1 MDLNTRKERF
11 SLAYIN
17 AVATYADCDVLEPR
31 VDRGSVDGILK
42 RTAISETI
50 GFQAKSTSRNVM
62 SSDGDAVHFP
72 LPIRD
77 YDNLR
82 VERHPFILVVV
93 LLPDDETE
101 WLTQTD
107 DELCLRHCGYWL
119 SLMGQNPVPN
129 RNSVTVRIPTANVFS
144 SAQLTEMM
152 DKAARGEAL

>member
-17 AVATYADCDVLEPR
+17 AVATYANCEVLEPR

-42 RTAISETI
+42 RATISETM
-50 GFQAKSTSRNVM
+50 GFQAKSTSRDVM
-62 SSDGDAVHFP
+62 SGDGDAVHFP

-82 VERHPFILVVV
+82 LERHPFVLIVV

-107 DELCLRHCGYWL
+107 NELCLRHCGYWL
-119 SLMGQNPVPN
+119 VLKGHNPVPN
-129 RNSVTVRIPTANVFS
+129 RSSVTVRIPTANLFS

-152 DKAARGEAL
+152 DKVARGEAL

>member
-17 AVATYADCDVLEPR
+17 AVATYADCEVIEPK

-42 RTAISETI
+42 RATISETI
-50 GFQAKSTSRNVM
+50 GFQAKATSRDVM
-62 SSDGDAVHFP
+62 SSDGNVVHFE

-82 VERHPFILVVV
+82 VERLPFILIVV

-101 WLTQTD
+101 WLTQTMMNFAYVTAAT
-107 DELCLRHCGYWL
+107 G
-119 SLMGQNPVPN
+119 SL
-129 RNSVTVRIPTANVFS
+129 
-144 SAQLTEMM
+144 
-152 DKAARGEAL
+152 